1 MSQKT
6 KQKMIRRAMIFGF
19 FSAEFIV
26 AFGCIGL
33 SPFMYA
39 ILGIA
44 GTAIPA
50 VAMWGK

>member
-1 MSQKT
+1 MSQKE
-6 KQKMIRRAMIFGF
+6 KQKLIGKALIFGL

-33 SPFMYA
+33 SPVMYA
-39 ILGIA
+39 VLGIA